1 MAEQG
6 NKSDEQGDKIGD
18 QGIKSA
24 DLGKRDRLD
33 RHGGGG
39 GLEFSRLEPRPRDRA

>member
-33 RHGGGG
+33 WRGGGG